1 MLRDLFTKGFA
12 VTSLPKECADRM
24 LEIVESQSFASVTGV
39 YDQQPTV
46 TETEFNFPEVWTHR
60 GKAVQA
66 FDLSD
71 SPKELEQIWQ
81 GIGAKHLSPFQEI
94 MGKFDQTCM
103 LAHRFSVGQEIGF
116 HSDTTEATFFG
127 MIAYLG
133 DTGFSEGDGGYLRL
147 GRAHLDPNGAL
158 SNVTEIA
165 KVMPNHGTLVIVSNI
180 DPTFVHAVE
189 PLRNKKKRFTQ
200 ACRFGYSAQRFAIKK
215 MNRGGY
221 S

>member
-1 MLRDLFTKGFA
+1 MLKDLFTQGFFL
-12 VTSLPKECADRM
+12 TSIPKETADLM
-24 LEIVESQSFASVTGV
+24 LEIVEAQDFSKVSGV
-39 YDQQPTV
+39 YDQQP
-46 TETEFNFPEVWTHR
+46 EFQSDFNFPEVWMHR

-66 FDLSD
+66 FDMNEY
-71 SPKELEQIWQ
+71 PKELEALWGQIAQ
-81 GIGAKHLSPFQEI
+81 EHFSGFQKI
-94 MGKFDQTCM
+94 MGAFDQTCM

-133 DTGFSEGDGGYLRL
+133 DSGFSEEDGGFLKL
-147 GRAHLDPNGAL
+147 GRATLSETGAI
-158 SNVTEIA
+158 SAVSEIA
-165 KVMPNHGTLVIVSNI
+165 RVLPNHGTLVIVSNI

-189 PLRNKKKRFTQ
+189 PLRSEKKRVTQ
-200 ACRFGYSAQRFAIKK
+200 ACRLGYSSQRFSIKK